1 LNKPKKMKPW
11 HDIFNNLRLRER
23 MLLVFFMSSVVP
35 MIIMM
40 VYLFGTV
47 RNMILNQVMDSETR
61 QLEIMADSISH
72 RMMVAADLASS
83 LEEDPTIIEI
93 AKKMYSTEEE
103 FSADIDRCY
112 VLRDYLRY
120 YQREL
125 ESIEIYTWNDTIP
138 ENDVITVVT
147 SEIWSEKWYIN
158 IMNSNVE
165 QYWDYQINEDSAG
178 ISLAV
183 CRLIRDEN
191 GKAVAIVRMILPA
204 DATGM
209 EIMEHEED
217 TLLYYDDIM
226 PLQSNFTGDFDAINI
241 LLQHEKGDMG
251 SSIVNYNDARY
262 IMSYLKIKPENAEH
276 YYTVLS
282 LKPYSDIQETIS
294 GSAAKLLLPMLIF
307 IGLGFAL
314 IIIYVTSAS
323 NRLNK
328 FKNCMHRAANG
339 NLEPIPPIGGKDEI
353 AELADDLQAMIDGIQ
368 KLMTSLVRE
377 NVQKEKLHTRQREV
391 EFKMLANQIN
401 PHFLYNTLETIRMTA
416 RVNGQPDIEELT
428 KMLAKILRRNIQAGE
443 TLQTVESEMQLI
455 EYYLKI
461 QDYRFHDRISYHVE
475 IEDAERIGKMKI
487 MPLLI
492 QPFVENSFGHGLEG
506 MDADGR
512 ISITARAD
520 EYLWIVVSDNG
531 HGMSS
536 EQLEEIRESLKNLD
550 ELDRTHIGICN
561 VHQRIR
567 YRYGDEY
574 GVSIESGEGKGT
586 TVTIKIPINAERYI
600 EN

>member
-461 QDYRFHDRISYHVE
+461 QDYRFHDRISYYVE
-475 IEDAERIGKMKI
+475 IEDAERVGKMKI

>member
-1 LNKPKKMKPW
+1 MNKPKKMKPW

-103 FSADIDRCY
+103 FIADIDRCY
-112 VLRDYLRY
+112 VLKDYLRY

-461 QDYRFHDRISYHVE
+461 QDYRFHDRISYYVE
-475 IEDAERIGKMKI
+475 IEDAERVGKMKI